1 MSRPVLG
8 VQSDQAPAAVSLADV
23 PSEGGGAQVDGVVY
37 PGCRAGAARDV
48 LEQLAALRL
57 LLKPKLSLVR
67 DLSHLRSHFKLIFFS
82 L

>member
-1 MSRPVLG
+1 MRPQVR
-8 VQSDQAPAAVSLADV
+8 VESDEAAPTVALADV
-23 PSEGGGAQVDGVVY
+23 PREGGGAQVDGVVY

-57 LLKPKLSLVR
+57 LLKPKLSQVR